1 MFSIITGVHMKTCII
16 LSWIGFVS
24 IGAAFGAGPA
34 TKPTTNPAVPDLT
47 ARQQNLLVQLSDAE
61 ANIQAINKALI
72 STGYKVGLAYDR
84 IDSNLKGSELMDR
97 KGGGPVRWDAFY
109 GKTAYDFGHSGW
121 GDRRP
126 KQFDFIYKA
135 NNDQIA
141 RARDQIAS
149 LSQNQAA
156 LLARRQKHEA
166 DQCRLWAT
174 LAWEQIKDRE
184 IPLRPLF
191 RFALKPKG
199 AEAAVLRPVILFL
212 RTADRVAV
220 DGLDTVQE
228 NPDGT
233 FQAGTKR
240 MEATLKPVQ
249 LSLAEAFED
258 GGLSSERRKEGEML
272 KAWCKALAEQG
283 KVIAENHA
291 NAMDRDKAKEDNS
304 KLGFRGELQ
313 GSLAGF
319 ATAVG
324 NLDEEVGKT
333 AKDWGVEADR
343 TTPTPDSVLAATV
356 TTGMPVEPTKTAE
369 GVNVGLRRVNLLKL
383 VDPSRDAISGK
394 WTLTGGVLLCDPG
407 REVNS
412 HIEFFY
418 TPPEEYDFRIV
429 FVRVGGRDCIGAIC
443 RAGGRQ
449 FGCMVG
455 GWKNTIAGFEMI
467 DGRFTDNNR
476 TTNRVGAW
484 LSNNQRYTFVVK
496 VRKDGAE
503 AILDEKQIAS
513 IKTNYADVGLMGG
526 HRLSRPD
533 TIGLHAASPVRVE
546 SAEII
551 EVTGEGK
558 KLR

>member
-1 MFSIITGVHMKTCII
+1 MGIRVIV
-16 LSWIGFVS
+16 SWIALAVAGVAL
-24 IGAAFGAGPA
+24 GAAP
-34 TKPTTNPAVPDLT
+34 TSQPTTNPAVRELT

-72 STGYKVGLAYDR
+72 RTGYKVGLAYDR

-109 GKTAYDFGHSGW
+109 GRTARDFGRLNTARNGYW
-121 GDRRP
+121 GDARP

-135 NNDQIA
+135 NNDQVA

-184 IPLRPLF
+184 IGIRPLF

-220 DGLDTVQE
+220 EGLDTVQE
-228 NPDGT
+228 NPGGT

-240 MEATLKPVQ
+240 MDATLTPVQ
-249 LSLAEAFED
+249 LSLAEAMED

-272 KAWCKALAEQG
+272 KAWCKALAEEG

-313 GSLAGF
+313 GSLASF

-333 AKDWGVEADR
+333 AKDWGVEADKG
-343 TTPTPDSVLAATV
+343 TPTPDSVLAATV
-356 TTGMPVEPTKTAE
+356 TAGMPGDPAKATNGTEA
-369 GVNVGLRRVNLLKL
+369 GLRKVDLLKL
-383 VDPSRDAISGK
+383 VDPRRDAINGK
-394 WTLTGGVLLCDPG
+394 WTLKGGVLLCDPG
-407 REVNS
+407 REIES
-412 HIEFFY
+412 HIEFLY
-418 TPPEEYDFRIV
+418 TPPEEYDYRIV
-429 FVRVGGRDCIGAIC
+429 FVRVGGNDAIGLLC

-449 FGCMVG
+449 FGCMVA
-455 GWKNTIAGFEMI
+455 GWHNTIAGFQMI
-467 DGRFTDNNR
+467 DGRFADNNR
-476 TTNRVGAW
+476 TTNRAGTL

-503 AILDEKQIAS
+503 AILDDKQITS
-513 IKTNYADVGLMGG
+513 IKTTYTDVGLMGR
-526 HRLSRPD
+526 HKLSRPD

>member
-1 MFSIITGVHMKTCII
+1 MGIRIIV
-16 LSWIGFVS
+16 SWIALAVAGVTL
-24 IGAAFGAGPA
+24 GAAP
-34 TKPTTNPAVPDLT
+34 TSQPTTNPAVPELT

-61 ANIQAINKALI
+61 ANIQAINKALVR
-72 STGYKVGLAYDR
+72 TGYKVGLAYDR

-109 GKTAYDFGHSGW
+109 GKTAYDFAHSGW

-126 KQFDFIYKA
+126 KQFDFIYRA

-141 RARDQIAS
+141 RAKDQIAS
-149 LSQNQAA
+149 LSQDQAA

-184 IPLRPLF
+184 IGIRPLC

-220 DGLDTVQE
+220 EGLDTVQE
-228 NPDGT
+228 NPGGT

-240 MEATLKPVQ
+240 MDATFTPVQ
-249 LSLAEAFED
+249 LSLAEAMEA
-258 GGLSSERRKEGEML
+258 GGLSSERRKEGELL
-272 KAWCKALAEQG
+272 KAWCKALAEEG

-313 GSLAGF
+313 GSLASF
-319 ATAVG
+319 AAVVG
-324 NLDEEVGKT
+324 QLDEEVGKT
-333 AKDWGVEADR
+333 ARGWGVDADR

-356 TTGMPVEPTKTAE
+356 TAGMPVEPAKTAD
-369 GVNVGLRRVNLLKL
+369 GVNAGLRKVNLLKL
-383 VDPSRDAISGK
+383 VDPSRDAINGN
-394 WTLTGGVLLCDPG
+394 WTLKGGVLLCDPG
-407 REVNS
+407 RELQS
-412 HIEFFY
+412 HIEFSY
-418 TPPEEYDFRIV
+418 TPPEEYDYRIV
-429 FVRVGGRDCIGAIC
+429 FVRVGGREGIEAIC

-449 FGCMVG
+449 FGCIVG
-455 GWKNTIAGFEMI
+455 GWKNTIAGFQMI
-467 DGRFTDNNR
+467 DGRFADNNR
-476 TTNRVGAW
+476 ATNKVGAW

-503 AILDEKQIAS
+503 SILDDKQITS
-513 IKTNYADVGLMGG
+513 IKTNYTDVGLFGP
-526 HRLSRPD
+526 HKLSRPD